1 MKCVLLIDDDADL
14 RKLLRT
20 SLESDYRV
28 LEAFDGESGLE
39 LAGSESPDIVVL
51 DWQMPGQ
58 WGGEV
63 LAELKRRIPHLPVV
77 VLTAHLSPSTE
88 IIAADLEA
96 SAFLRKPFS
105 PRELASVLD
114 RVLGEAATPPAG

>member
-1 MKCVLLIDDDADL
+1 MLLIDDDAEV

-20 SLESDYRV
+20 TLESDYRV
-28 LEAFDGESGLE
+28 LEAFDGESGLRLSKAE
-39 LAGSESPDIVVL
+39 PPDIVVL
-51 DWQMPGQ
+51 DWQMPGM

-63 LAELKRRIPHLPVV
+63 LAELRRRTPHLPVV
-77 VLTAHLSPSTE
+77 VLTAHQSPSTE
-88 IIAADLEA
+88 IIAADLGA

-105 PRELASVLD
+105 PLELVGVLD